1 MDESPEAVLGQ
12 MTDEQLR
19 ALVEHLTVYAL
30 KKMRRL
36 SWRGMR
42 YSRCQRGMTGACGMG
57 SQDLVSDVILR
68 VTEGKRKWDCQ
79 KQPDLRAFLR
89 SAIDSR
95 VNQLAD
101 SADNRYTTEQVVAA
115 AAQADAPSLES
126 ALPSREE
133 ATPLDLLIDQE
144 TRERFRATAFKAVEG
159 DPMLNDLLECRLVGL
174 TPAETAEYLDVDV
187 GEIYAARKRLD
198 RALSKAHG
206 KLARSQPS

>member
-1 MDESPEAVLGQ
+1 MDESPNAVLGP

-36 SWRGMR
+36 SWRGVR
-42 YSRCQRGMTGACGMG
+42 YSRSGRGMTGARGNEP
-57 SQDLVSDVILR
+57 QDLVSDVILR
-68 VTEGKRKWDCQ
+68 VLEGKRQWDCQ
-79 KQPDLRAFLR
+79 KEPDLRAFLR

-101 SADNRYTTEQVVAA
+101 SADNRHTSEQVVVAK
-115 AAQADAPSLES
+115 ADAPSPES
-126 ALPSREE
+126 GLPSRED

-144 TRERFRATAFKAVEG
+144 AKERFRAAAFKAVEG
-159 DPMLNDLLECRLVGL
+159 DPMLNDLLECLLEGF

-198 RALSKAHG
+198 RALSKALG